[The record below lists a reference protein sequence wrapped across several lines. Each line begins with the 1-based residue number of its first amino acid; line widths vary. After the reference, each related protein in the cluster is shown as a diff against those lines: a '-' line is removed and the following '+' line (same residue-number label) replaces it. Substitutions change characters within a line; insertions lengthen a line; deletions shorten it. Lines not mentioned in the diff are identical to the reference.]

1 MLLQKEKRSNN
12 LHYHDQDHQIKGEP
26 TSWNYTKELR
36 DKLRDKRPAMLKWR
50 CTCMQRPFFK
60 YGARVCISYCASAFA
75 ANAAACQYVSGVEL
89 MLVLLVIRCYSL
101 NVRLLVCLLPAAR
114 RAIHPL
120 FFFPPVWEAYRPYTS
135 SNRSGPPGNRQLG
148 RHTPGQAHL
157 NSVLMCVIVVNE
169 RMMTM

>member
-1 MLLQKEKRSNN
+1 MELYKRASRQASRQAASDAKVAVYMHAKTIFQIWRESLYILLCE
-12 LHYHDQDHQIKGEP
+12 
-26 TSWNYTKELR
+26 
-36 DKLRDKRPAMLKWR
+36 
-50 CTCMQRPFFK
+50 C
-60 YGARVCISYCASAFA
+60 FA